1 MKYKILN
8 LCEND
13 ADIYFDIH
21 IYIYILIILMYVLAG
36 KTLHFSA
43 AGLSEPDIF
52 ISYILYGLKYVHK
65 NLFF

>member
-1 MKYKILN
+1 
-8 LCEND
+8 
-13 ADIYFDIH
+13 
-21 IYIYILIILMYVLAG
+21 MYVLAG